1 LPLTSRSRPA
11 VGRRLAAQASKLE
24 RDWAISLVVS
34 RIDRLQSGEELNI
47 RNTVPAIA
55 LVQAA
60 GVLE

>member
-1 LPLTSRSRPA
+1 M
-11 VGRRLAAQASKLE
+11 
-24 RDWAISLVVS
+24 ISLVVG
-34 RIDRLQSGEELNI
+34 RIDRLQSSEELNI